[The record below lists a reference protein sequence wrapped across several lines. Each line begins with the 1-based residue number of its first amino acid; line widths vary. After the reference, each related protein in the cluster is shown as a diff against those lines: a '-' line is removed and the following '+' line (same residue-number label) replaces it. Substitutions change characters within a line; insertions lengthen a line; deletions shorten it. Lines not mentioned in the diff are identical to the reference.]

1 MKVMTPIG
9 IRLAGS
15 FQPMRTAAGASTRND
30 MRIPLKAGFRVR
42 FDDAIR
48 NPDTTYKENADKLA
62 SQLKP

>member
-1 MKVMTPIG
+1 
-9 IRLAGS
+9 
-15 FQPMRTAAGASTRND
+15 